1 MNKDITQINNPK
13 KYIPLLALLS
23 AFPPLSTDMY
33 LPAIPVLQ
41 KQWSQPLDII
51 NITLVIYFV
60 TYCVFMLI
68 YGPLSDKY
76 GRRKPIIVGTVIYII
91 GSFVCAFSPNVYF
104 LIAARFLQAAGDA
117 GAAVIAVAISR
128 DLFEGTEREK
138 VLAYL
143 GMIVPLAP
151 MIAPVLG
158 GWMLLYLSWH
168 WIFIVQAFVGVI
180 ACIFVFYMPETSMN
194 RIPGNPL
201 VSMKKYI
208 VVMKNKRF
216 VAYCFALST
225 VALPFFGFIAGSPS
239 IYINQFGVSEQNFG
253 FYFGCNAMAI
263 MVASFIFTRLIK
275 YVRSKHIA
283 TVGYI
288 GGAIGGLIMFV
299 TVPDTPLKMLFAMVL
314 ITFSFAL
321 TRAPVN
327 NTIIEQVSRKEAGTA
342 ASLMVSVTF
351 MFGAIAMYLISL
363 DWSSKIY
370 VIGLMSFIVGV
381 SMFVF
386 WVFMQYKYEFKKLIS
401 YIKF

>member
-1 MNKDITQINNPK
+1 MMSKDITEIKNPK

-41 KQWSQPLDII
+41 EQWNLPLDTV
-51 NITLVIYFV
+51 NVTLVIYFV

-76 GRRKPIIVGTVIYII
+76 GRRKPIIVGTVIYVL
-91 GSFVCAFSPNVYF
+91 GSFACAFSPNIYF
-104 LIAARFLQAAGDA
+104 LIFARFLQAAGDA

-128 DLFEGTEREK
+128 DLFEGIEREK

-168 WIFIVQAFVGVI
+168 WIFIAQALIGLI

-194 RIPGNPL
+194 RMEGNPL
-201 VSMKKYI
+201 VALKKYI
-208 VVMKNKRF
+208 VVMKNRRF
-216 VAYCFALST
+216 VLYCFALST
-225 VALPFFGFIAGSPS
+225 VALPFFAFIAGSPS
-239 IYINQFGVSEQNFG
+239 IYIEHFGISEQNFG
-253 FYFGCNAMAI
+253 FYFGCNALSMMI
-263 MVASFIFTRLIK
+263 ASFIFTRLIK
-275 YVRSKHIA
+275 YIRSKHIA

-288 GGAIGGLIMFV
+288 GGSIGGLIMFV
-299 TVPDTPLKMLFAMVL
+299 TIPDTPLKMLFVMIL
-314 ITFSFAL
+314 ITFFFAL

-342 ASLMVSVTF
+342 SSLMTSVTF
-351 MFGAIAMYLISL
+351 MFGAIAMYLISF
-363 DWSSKIY
+363 DWDSKIY
-370 VIGLMSFIVGV
+370 VIGLLSFIVGI
-381 SMFVF
+381 SMFIF
-386 WVFMQYKYEFKKLIS
+386 WVLMQYKYQKNA
-401 YIKF
+401 